1 MEEDSAKPKRRI
13 RYKGTHPRNFKEK
26 YKELNPSQ
34 YAGDIQKIIS
44 QGKTPAGMHRPIC
57 VNEILNFLNVVPGQT
72 GMDATLGYGGHT
84 LELLKLGARLFS
96 TDVDP
101 IEFPKTC
108 ERIRLQGY
116 GSDVFFPIQK
126 NFSQIDEIVSLS
138 GPLDFVIAD
147 LGVSSVQIDNPDRGF
162 TFKHDGPLDLRLNPD
177 EGMPASIL
185 LQTLSPGDLED
196 LLIDNSDEEY
206 AEPIA
211 QAIRFARSK
220 GQTPETTRQLKELIE
235 SALSFLPPSIKKEE
249 IKKAC
254 QRTFQALR
262 IAVNNEFEVLDTFL
276 EKLPAALKPGGKIA
290 ILTFHS
296 GEDRRVKK
304 SFQKFF
310 REGIYSEVSPTP
322 IRASVEECAANP
334 RAKSAKLRVGKMNSE
349 V

>member
-1 MEEDSAKPKRRI
+1 MEDDSAKPKRRI

-147 LGVSSVQIDNPDRGF
+147 LGVSSMQIDNPDRGF

-185 LQTLSPGDLED
+185 LHTLSPGDLED

-262 IAVNNEFEVLDTFL
+262 IAVNNE
-276 EKLPAALKPGGKIA
+276 
-290 ILTFHS
+290 
-296 GEDRRVKK
+296 DRK
-304 SFQKFF
+304 S
-310 REGIYSEVSPTP
+310 V
-322 IRASVEECAANP
+322 V
-334 RAKSAKLRVGKMNSE
+334 
-349 V
+349 